1 MNFNIECEQ
10 EEDGRWIAEVPDLP
24 GVLAYGETSAQAIS
38 RAQILARRVIA
49 EELEHHETGPKPISI
64 MVPA

>member
-24 GVLAYGETSAQAIS
+24 GVLAYGETSAQAVS
-38 RAQILARRVIA
+38 RAEILALRVIA
-49 EELEHHETGPKPISI
+49 EQLEHHEIGPKTISI
-64 MVPA
+64 VVPA

>member
-24 GVLAYGETSAQAIS
+24 GVLAYGETIGTSDFTC
-38 RAQILARRVIA
+38 RN
-49 EELEHHETGPKPISI
+49 TG
-64 MVPA
+64 VTCHC